1 MTIVP
6 WKKHPRGPATSGRLP
21 RALLKTTAV
30 ASDGPLSLARD
41 NDGGERV
48 SGVELS
54 QLEPNTLLDLQTAG
68 PRYRVVVC
76 DPVRGEVLIQ
86 GGTLFLPVHRGS
98 PEWRWARR
106 QPCEDRL
113 DWSWSGHRDRV
124 GRPPNHHRAGPEH
137 PPPGPNRPARSGRPG
152 RRVTLVGVLQPMI
165 RTGHPR
171 CPALLGSGHPES
183 TGFPRWRERLSACA
197 ACHCA

>member
-1 MTIVP
+1 M
-6 WKKHPRGPATSGRLP
+6 
-21 RALLKTTAV
+21 KTTAV

-86 GGTLFLPVHRGS
+86 GG
-98 PEWRWARR
+98 
-106 QPCEDRL
+106 
-113 DWSWSGHRDRV
+113 
-124 GRPPNHHRAGPEH
+124 
-137 PPPGPNRPARSGRPG
+137 
-152 RRVTLVGVLQPMI
+152 
-165 RTGHPR
+165 R
-171 CPALLGSGHPES
+171 C
-183 TGFPRWRERLSACA
+183 FPRYTVVRPSGAGLGVNPVKTG
-197 ACHCA
+197 